1 MDLHSIQFFTC
12 SLYHFIC
19 LTPILPLY
27 DSIELYILENYMN
40 RTVWFGD
47 IRYLTV
53 TFFSLRINK
62 RRDFLQ
68 FVQFCSC
75 FSPKYTEL
83 ALLFFCS
90 LLQNVQNYF
99 SVHFSNL
106 YSSDI
111 IIILIL
117 SPICTELT
125 PILYSDNGHNL
136 WYLKG
141 FYAPKEKET
150 NLCCKH
156 IDNNT
161 KLCVDI
167 YIVYYFILIY
177 FITTA

>member
-1 MDLHSIQFFTC
+1 M
-12 SLYHFIC
+12 
-19 LTPILPLY
+19 
-27 DSIELYILENYMN
+27 
-40 RTVWFGD
+40 
-47 IRYLTV
+47 RYLTGI
-53 TFFSLRINK
+53 FFRLRISKHRN
-62 RRDFLQ
+62 FLQ
-68 FVQFCSC
+68 FIQFWSC

-125 PILYSDNGHNL
+125 PILYIDNGHGTL
-136 WYLKG
+136 YLKV
-141 FYAPKEKET
+141 FYVPKEKEI

-156 IDNNT
+156 I
-161 KLCVDI
+161 
-167 YIVYYFILIY
+167 YITTQRFVLTSILFIILFLFIL
-177 FITTA
+177 